1 MSSLIILGDDSI
13 QCKQIVAIDNFS
25 QVDNSSPDDI
35 IKLNFDIKLL
45 KKLSTNDIEC
55 IVVANS
61 IYEVVFANKLKA
73 DYILVPKNITTQAQK
88 IADNYMFDSKIIVS
102 ISTKKQLEVYATEG
116 IDGVVFT

>member
-13 QCKQIVAIDNFS
+13 DCKQIVPITNFS
-25 QVDNSSPDDI
+25 QLQNTSPDDI
-35 IKLNFDIKLL
+35 VQLNFDIKLL
-45 KKLSTNDIEC
+45 KKLSTNDIGSL
-55 IVVANS
+55 VVANS
-61 IYEVVFANKLKA
+61 IYEVVYANTLKA